1 MRKYVDYKYT
11 SWGRMYFKEDADIS
25 KIIDKLEQGYL
36 PLELGYDGV
45 VPNLE
50 NCEWEPINDT
60 EEYLTLEEN
69 DGQST
74 IELMEWNENQ
84 THLEPIWDNS
94 YESQI
99 KRKKIINENR

>member
-1 MRKYVDYKYT
+1 MELHYKCT
-11 SWGRMYFKEDADIS
+11 TWCKLKFDGDVKKED
-25 KIIDKLEQGYL
+25 IIEKLEQGYL

-45 VPNLE
+45 VPGLE

-60 EEYLTLEEN
+60 EEYLSLEEN

-99 KRKKIINENR
+99 KRKKIINEKRN